1 MMKNITE
8 EANSIQE
15 QKTQMT
21 STMPSTGEFV
31 GAKLAQGFN
40 FLGTKF
46 GQGKKLVELKKDL
59 ITTEGKLNST
69 LAKEIGKYVI
79 EEATKGNADI
89 LIPLTYINQV
99 HELNQRIAQLQEEIK
114 NV

>member
-8 EANSIQE
+8 EAKVIESQ
-15 QKTQMT
+15 QKERE
-21 STMPSTGEFV
+21 MPTTTEFV
-31 GAKLAQGFN
+31 GAKLSKGFD
-40 FLGTKF
+40 FLGAKF

-59 ITTEGKLNST
+59 MTTEGKLNST

-79 EEATKGNADI
+79 EEATKGNSNI
-89 LIPLTYINQV
+89 QIPLIYINQIR
-99 HELNQRIAQLQEEIK
+99 ELNNEINRLQEEIK

>member
-8 EANSIQE
+8 EVKAIEE
-15 QKTQMT
+15 QKREKE
-21 STMPSTGEFV
+21 MPSTAEFV
-31 GAKLAQGFN
+31 GAKLAKGFD

-59 ITTEGKLNST
+59 LTAEGKLNST

-79 EEATKGNADI
+79 ENALKGNNEI
-89 LIPLTYINQV
+89 QIPLSYINQI
-99 HELNQRIAQLQEEIK
+99 HDLNNEITRLQEEIK

>member
-8 EANSIQE
+8 EANAIQA
-15 QKTQMT
+15 QKQQQTQ
-21 STMPSTGEFV
+21 MPSTSEFV
-31 GAKLAQGFN
+31 SSKIFQGFN

-59 ITTEGKLNST
+59 MTTEGKLNST

-79 EEATKGNADI
+79 EEATKDNNDI
-89 LIPLTYINQV
+89 LIPLTYINQIR
-99 HELNQRIAQLQEEIK
+99 ELNQRISQLQEEIK

>member
-8 EANSIQE
+8 EANAIQA
-15 QKTQMT
+15 QKQQQAQ
-21 STMPSTGEFV
+21 MPSTSEFV
-31 GAKLAQGFN
+31 GAKISQGFD

-59 ITTEGKLNST
+59 MTTEGKLNST

-79 EEATKGNADI
+79 EEATKGSNDI
-89 LIPLTYINQV
+89 LIPLTYINQIR
-99 HELNQRIAQLQEEIK
+99 ELNQKIVQLQEEIK